1 MEGNEMSLTPMI
13 FFRGESVC
21 TCCDKPMYANDVGI
35 VFVPSAKRDDI
46 MFCTDCAVKVTMSV
60 TQDIAKL
67 SPDIGLSYYFKFKN
81 PSASS
86 SNLRRHA
93 NALKKLALSMEDQ
106 ASSMAS
112 MHHPDEDK

>member
-1 MEGNEMSLTPMI
+1 MSLTPDR
-13 FFRGESVC
+13 FFNGESVC
-21 TCCDKPMYANDVGI
+21 TACDKPMFANDTGV
-35 VFVPSAKRDDI
+35 VYRPQKAKDF
-46 MFCTDCAVKVTMSV
+46 MFCMDCATSMTMSIA
-60 TQDIAKL
+60 QDIAKL
-67 SPDIGLSYYFKFKN
+67 NPDLGLSYYFKFKN